1 MVVLML
7 TPCQR
12 LSHDEGVSPSGEDQP
27 YERIKVRAMS
37 PTIGGE
43 VSGVD
48 LNNLDDDTFAEIH
61 RAFLDRGVLF
71 FRNQDLSPEAQ
82 IEFARRFGE
91 PEIYPFKAGNANFSP
106 HPSGFDE
113 IVRLEHDHA
122 RPGYENV
129 WHTDVSW
136 MVEPSLGSV
145 LRAIEL
151 PDHGGDTLFAD
162 ARQVYDSLHEGMKT
176 WIDGLEADHDWLNT
190 FGRRLDPDVLA
201 RFRAQHPGAT
211 HPVVRT
217 HPETGRKSIYISP
230 FVVHV
235 RSLDALQS
243 RALLDHLVTLISR
256 PDFHC
261 RFTWDLGSVAVWD
274 NRCVFHYAVNDYYPK
289 RRVMDRV
296 TIAGDKPF

>member
-106 HPSGFDE
+106 P
-113 IVRLEHDHA
+113 
-122 RPGYENV
+122 PV
-129 WHTDVSW
+129 W
-136 MVEPSLGSV
+136 L
-145 LRAIEL
+145 
-151 PDHGGDTLFAD
+151 
-162 ARQVYDSLHEGMKT
+162 
-176 WIDGLEADHDWLNT
+176 
-190 FGRRLDPDVLA
+190 
-201 RFRAQHPGAT
+201 
-211 HPVVRT
+211 
-217 HPETGRKSIYISP
+217 
-230 FVVHV
+230 
-235 RSLDALQS
+235 
-243 RALLDHLVTLISR
+243 
-256 PDFHC
+256 
-261 RFTWDLGSVAVWD
+261 
-274 NRCVFHYAVNDYYPK
+274 
-289 RRVMDRV
+289 
-296 TIAGDKPF
+296 